1 MSETMLERMEKR
13 SCDNK
18 YYIPNLT
25 TALKRAVEQKD
36 IEAIIT
42 YAGELERFKVI
53 CGFTPA
59 IEQFEESL
67 KHYGREMGL
76 LDHPAIE
83 RALNTIPQKT
93 CCECCESEQPSHRE
107 GFIAMLESAHPTTEK
122 QDDEV
127 VRDTLEES
135 HTNSEFQ
142 RMLDASGKNSEPH
155 TIVRQIQ
162 SWDFEY
168 KLPEICNDECF
179 AKRFCGSYPRNL
191 GNVCVKKWE
200 QYKNKQGE

>member
-1 MSETMLERMEKR
+1 MHTSKEVKKMSETMLERMEKR
-13 SCDNK
+13 SCDNR

-42 YAGELERFKVI
+42 LASELERFKVI

-59 IEQFEESL
+59 IQQFEESL

-107 GFIAMLESAHPTTEK
+107 GFLAMVESAFK
-122 QDDEV
+122 
-127 VRDTLEES
+127 S
-135 HTNSEFQ
+135 
-142 RMLDASGKNSEPH
+142 KSEP
-155 TIVRQIQ
+155 TITRQIQ
-162 SWDFEY
+162 PFDFEA
-168 KLPEICNDECF
+168 KLPLICDETCP
-179 AKRFCGSYPRNL
+179 AKRHCSSYPREL
-191 GNVCVKKWE
+191 GNPCTKRYE
-200 QYKNKQGE
+200 QFKNRSKE